1 MGCFA
6 GCVVLCLSLSI
17 PGQNHRQRSVND
29 RELNKTVSWASPH
42 QLQHQTRDTF
52 IYRTN
57 IIIKYWPCSSS
68 SLSLW
73 MNRLE
78 DRPSLSSWRGSV
90 SSVAINV
97 LLCLVRLSLGKR
109 KLQRISQCVSEQST
123 GSAEEV
129 MHSVS
134 QSAEEDKQLH
144 SGGEIRNNSTMDRR
158 KHGALD
164 WRALVYGVWL
174 YGYIIVEK
182 SFPEFATN
190 ANPRNT
196 TKTKQQLTNSVS
208 DLLHT
213 IINTIAMTCVEK
225 ILVGLRIYS
234 RYSPSSLALFRSK

>member
-1 MGCFA
+1 MFRGLFCRVCCTLF
-6 GCVVLCLSLSI
+6 VTLNS
-17 PGQNHRQRSVND
+17 GQYHRQRSVND

-109 KLQRISQCVSEQST
+109 KLQRISQCVREQST

-158 KHGALD
+158 KHGALG
-164 WRALVYGVWL
+164 WRALVYGV
-174 YGYIIVEK
+174 
-182 SFPEFATN
+182 
-190 ANPRNT
+190 
-196 TKTKQQLTNSVS
+196 
-208 DLLHT
+208 
-213 IINTIAMTCVEK
+213 
-225 ILVGLRIYS
+225 
-234 RYSPSSLALFRSK
+234 